1 MILSEYIKIALASV
15 RAARFRSFLT
25 MLGIIIGVVSVITTA
40 SLGEGIKRQI
50 ASPDQQVR
58 NDLITIRPGKLVNR
72 DDSGK
77 ASSINLLSFLSSSSI
92 SSKDVETINQNPEL
106 ESVVPF
112 SLINGVPSVGND
124 QMNEG
129 FIVATDHKMAQVLG
143 KETEFGN
150 FFGAEDSQKRAAV
163 IGQGVAE
170 KLFKENVPIGK
181 TMQLRGQEFVVR
193 GVLPRF
199 KVSPLNPDVNFN
211 NGVFIPYETGR
222 IIVNEDLKIYEV
234 LALPK
239 DQSKTDAIIGQLTTS
254 LKENHGGQEDF
265 TVLRQADIVAVTDS
279 LLKVITNTV
288 SIMALITLF
297 VGGIGIMNVML
308 VSVTERTREIGIR
321 KAVGAT
327 NKQIYNQFMVEAV
340 VLSVWGALAGIFIA
354 FLINI
359 VLLIFT
365 NFQPTIT
372 WPIVLISAVAAIF
385 VGIIFGTIPA
395 IKAARKDPIESLRAQ

>member
-1 MILSEYIKIALASV
+1 MIFSEYIKVALASI

-58 NDLITIRPGKLVNR
+58 NDLIKVRPGKLVNR

-77 ASSINLLSFLSSSSI
+77 ATSINLLSFLSSNNI
-92 SSKDVETINQNPEL
+92 SSKDVETIKQNPEL

-112 SLINGVPSVGND
+112 SLINGVPAIGDS

-129 FIVATDHKMAQVLG
+129 FIVATDHKMPQVLG
-143 KETEFGN
+143 KEVEFGN
-150 FFGAEDSQKRAAV
+150 FFDSEDSQKRVAV

-170 KLFKENVPIGK
+170 NLFKENVPIGK
-181 TMQLRGQEFVVR
+181 SMQIRGQEFVVR

-222 IIVNEDLKIYEV
+222 ILVNEDLKVYEV

-239 DQSKTDAIIGQLTTS
+239 DQNKTDAVIGQLTAS

-265 TVLRQADIVAVTDS
+265 TVLRQSDIVAVTDS
-279 LLKVITNTV
+279 LLRVITNTV

-327 NKQIYNQFMVEAV
+327 NRQIYNQFMVESV
-340 VLSVWGALAGIFIA
+340 VLSVWGAVAGIFFA
-354 FLINI
+354 FMINI

-372 WPIVLISAVAAIF
+372 WPIVLVSAVAAVI
-385 VGIIFGTIPA
+385 VGVIFGTIPA
-395 IKAARKDPIESLRAQ
+395 IKAARKDPIESLRSQ

>member
-1 MILSEYIKIALASV
+1 MIMSEYIKVALASI

-25 MLGIIIGVVSVITTA
+25 MLGIVIGVVSVITTA

-58 NDLITIRPGKLVNR
+58 NDLITVRPGKLVNR
-72 DDSGK
+72 DDNGK
-77 ASSINLLSFLSSSSI
+77 ATSINLLSFLSSNNI
-92 SSKDVETINQNPEL
+92 SSKDVETIRQNPEL

-112 SLINGVPSVGND
+112 SLINGVPAIDNS

-143 KETEFGN
+143 KEVEFGN
-150 FFGAEDSQKRAAV
+150 FFDSEDSQKRVAV

-181 TMQLRGQEFVVR
+181 SMQLRGQEFVVR

-222 IIVNEDLKIYEV
+222 ILVNEDLKIYEV

-239 DQSKTDAIIGQLTTS
+239 DQAKTDAVISQLSTS

-265 TVLRQADIVAVTDS
+265 TVLRQSDIVAVTDS

-327 NKQIYNQFMVEAV
+327 NRQIYNQFMVEAV
-340 VLSVWGALAGIFIA
+340 VLSVWGALAGIFVA

-365 NFQPTIT
+365 NFQPAIT
-372 WPIVLISAVAAIF
+372 WPIVLISAVAAVV
-385 VGIIFGTIPA
+385 VGVIFGTIPA
-395 IKAARKDPIESLRAQ
+395 IKAARKDPIESLRSQ